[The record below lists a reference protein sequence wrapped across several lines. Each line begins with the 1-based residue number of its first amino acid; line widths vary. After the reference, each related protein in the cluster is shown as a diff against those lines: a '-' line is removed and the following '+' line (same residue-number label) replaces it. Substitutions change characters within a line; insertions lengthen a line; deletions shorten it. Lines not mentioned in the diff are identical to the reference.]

1 MSCRTR
7 KGHGL
12 VFIIVVL
19 LVIVVIF
26 ALLSMHS
33 ARVGSAPT
41 VQEAFWRLGDQ
52 NVTNAFVGLEVEAH
66 IVIKAREEYVG
77 SIVIKIR
84 KDVSFWPDSDYSTK
98 TVPVNLRG
106 DQVTELELQ
115 FVPDQ
120 VSADR
125 LRGYFVEIDFSVTH
139 TSWAMVNSY
148 PPRLKVG
155 PSPNF

>member
-1 MSCRTR
+1 
-7 KGHGL
+7 
-12 VFIIVVL
+12 
-19 LVIVVIF
+19 VIVVIF

-41 VQEAFWRLGDQ
+41 VQEAFWRLGGQ
-52 NVTNAFVGLEVEAH
+52 NVTEAFVGLEVEAH
-66 IVIKAREEYVG
+66 IVVKAREEYVG

-84 KDVSFWPDSDYSTK
+84 KDISFWSDSDYSTK

-120 VSADR
+120 ASADR
-125 LRGYFVEIDFSVTH
+125 LRGYFLEIDFSVTR
-139 TSWAMVNSY
+139 TSWAMENSY

-155 PSPNF
+155 ASPNF